1 MSNDVY
7 ISTDVG
13 RTGRAGKEKVPTRL
27 ALAMRGAEGGSVEV
41 PMDTSRLAT
50 PSSGGRVSY
59 KGSGIPVPV
68 GGATTDNA
76 KLRRVTQEGRGHSS
90 TRQRQ
95 Q

>member
-1 MSNDVY
+1 MY
-7 ISTDVG
+7 LSTDVG
-13 RTGRAGKEKVPTRL
+13 RSGRAAKEKVPTRL

-68 GGATTDNA
+68 GGAATDNA
-76 KLRRVTQEGRGHSS
+76 KLRRVQEGRGHSS